1 MQFRNRDMTN
11 RPEVLR
17 IAGLSAKASGSGSSI
32 LSSIDV
38 SIREGETVCL
48 VGESG
53 SGKSVTSLAIMGLLP
68 KGSIEVTG
76 GEILL
81 EGQNLLRLDAKAMR
95 RLRASRISM
104 IFQEPMTALNPVMR
118 VGDQIAEVLDSHVR
132 LPAKEKR
139 RRVVEIMEQVHLPDV
154 ERIYRSYPHQLSGGQ
169 RQRIVIALALAMDPS
184 LLIAD
189 EPTTALDVT
198 TQAQILALMKRL
210 KDTHGAGILFVTH
223 DFDVVAEIADRVV
236 VMQKG
241 RIVEEG
247 PAATVLNHPQ
257 HPYTRQ
263 LIAAVPPRR
272 APEPHVLPDEAD
284 TVLRVEGLAKT
295 FEVPRTL
302 TSPARTV
309 HAVQPASF
317 SLKRGE
323 TLGIVGE
330 SGSGKTTLVRT
341 LIRLIEP
348 NAGHALVGDIDF
360 ASLPK
365 GQLRRHRSAIQIVF
379 QDPYGSLNPRRT
391 IGDQL
396 TGAPI
401 NFGMGKAEAWAK
413 ARELMRI
420 VRLDPEVLARY
431 PSQFSGGQRQR
442 ICIARALMMEPKI
455 LIADEAV
462 SALDV
467 SVQKEV
473 LQLLKD
479 VRDRMGLT
487 MLFITHDLPLLLE
500 ISDRIAIMHAGRIEL
515 EGTLDELASQQPAY
529 LRYRHEG
536 QLHEIPTHNLQ
547 ADCLKLLSWAA
558 DNDITLQ
565 EFSAQPASLEQVFM
579 SIADKE
585 NAR

>member
-1 MQFRNRDMTN
+1 M
-11 RPEVLR
+11 
-17 IAGLSAKASGSGSSI
+17 SGSDDKAVLKIDGLTVDLPRSGDRPHAVED
-32 LSSIDV
+32 LSFTV
-38 SIREGETVCL
+38 KRGEIVCI

-53 SGKSVTSLAIMGLLP
+53 SGKSVTAFTTMGLLP
-68 KGSIEVTG
+68 KALKPSRGRV
-76 GEILL
+76 LF
-81 EGQNLLRLDAKAMR
+81 EGRDVLTMRSREHAKLRGNRMA
-95 RLRASRISM
+95 M
-104 IFQEPMTALNPVMR
+104 IFQEPMTSLNPCFT
-118 VGDQIAEVLDSHVR
+118 VGDQIEEVFQAHSKLNRAERRARTLALLEEVR
-132 LPAKEKR
+132 
-139 RRVVEIMEQVHLPDV
+139 LPDV

-210 KDTHGAGILFVTH
+210 KATHGAGILFVTH

-487 MLFITHDLPLLLE
+487 MLFITHDLRVAAQ
-500 ISDRIAIMHAGRIEL
+500 ISDRIAVMKNGAIVEM
-515 EGTLDELASQQPAY
+515 GTARDVFENSTNDYTKTLLASMP
-529 LRYRHEG
+529 G
-536 QLHEIPTHNLQ
+536 Q
-547 ADCLKLLSWAA
+547 SWDVPVIEAA
-558 DNDITLQ
+558 
-565 EFSAQPASLEQVFM
+565 
-579 SIADKE
+579 
-585 NAR
+585 